1 MSVPPNLKIG
11 IPLIGK
17 LEAPLS
23 LDETS
28 PHASAL
34 LIHYSTFGGL
44 APALPAPPA
53 HPPLP
58 RIKPSLYYY
67 VAAWPAYAPLIGY
80 DNNYMLQLNFLILPS
95 SFHELP
101 QSPFSFKVNS

>member
-53 HPPLP
+53 QSAPPSHQAL
-58 RIKPSLYYY
+58 SL
-67 VAAWPAYAPLIGY
+67 L
-80 DNNYMLQLNFLILPS
+80 LRS
-95 SFHELP
+95 SMASLRALDR
-101 QSPFSFKVNS
+101 V